1 MLSRILNLIFIIIIW
16 FLSSFTIYIY
26 NTINE
31 INFSIKNKINEI
43 NKIKETIN
51 KIQEEEN
58 RKNKLINEASS
69 NLSVLK
75 KQSIGETKYIL
86 EIYRI
91 YDNSVNITKLEN
103 NVKYRKS
110 NIFQKNMETNYVDNI
125 RNTYLI
131 IPNKEFKRI
140 SNTGEIEKLT
150 EQVIT
155 LKISLNY
162 KINEDKLISTLQNTR
177 YKYNIKFI
185 AKNFQNLF
193 TYLADISVK
202 YKTSNQLEELNLLDI
217 LDKYSILFNKEERK
231 EIKEFIK
238 NKIYEILNN

>member
-1 MLSRILNLIFIIIIW
+1 MFNKLINIILVVLLWFSISLIVYF
-16 FLSSFTIYIY
+16 Y
-26 NTINE
+26 NTISD
-31 INFSIKNKINEI
+31 ITFSIQEKVKEI
-43 NKIKETIN
+43 NKIKENIN

-58 RKNKLINEASS
+58 KKNKLINEASS

-75 KQSIGETKYIL
+75 KQSMGETKYIL
-86 EIYRI
+86 EIYKI
-91 YDNSVNITKLEN
+91 YDNSVNITELEN

-110 NIFQKNMETNYVDNI
+110 NIFQENMETNYVDNI
-125 RNTYLI
+125 KNTYLI
-131 IPNKEFKRI
+131 VPDKKFEKI
-140 SNTGEIEKLT
+140 SNTGEIEGLT
-150 EQVIT
+150 GQVIT

-193 TYLADISVK
+193 TYLSSVDIK